1 MFQKLL
7 NSLRGHTVEIHNLD
21 KVYVGFPEGIG
32 PDLERLRRACDEK
45 LETWVDLDSMFVLGN
60 IA

>member
-21 KVYVGFPEGIG
+21 KVYAGFPEGTG

-45 LETWVDLDSMFVLGN
+45 LETWVDPNSMFVLGN

>member
-7 NSLRGHTVEIHNLD
+7 DSLRGQTVKIDNLD
-21 KVYVGFPEGIG
+21 KVYAGFPEGTS

-45 LETWVDLDSMFVLGN
+45 LETLVDPGSMLVLG
-60 IA
+60 